1 MDTNAEANDRLV
13 ESLLAVNA
21 LQFTLPPQLG
31 IATSRKHVVM
41 FPQQASYTGASTVII
56 DSQTGST
63 YVDPFNS
70 YFVLKVNIVVTDGGG
85 EWTWGSGSVAN
96 IIDRIIVRS
105 RSGKELSRVES
116 FPLWAKYSQLYSKG
130 RDWCQTIG
138 RSQGYPNYN
147 IAPTAGTGD
156 LLNTRYGD
164 LYTSGQTYSFILPL
178 ALIPCFAPLNGKLL
192 PPQLMEGLRL
202 EITLANPSAVVASHR
217 NVAITAVSTTV
228 TPELHYDCFTI
239 ADQFAR
245 KIIDMSAR
253 SGLKLLYEEA
263 FHTLVVSSTSTIN
276 FDIKKACSKGLRL
289 MLIPRNSTVVGVV
302 NNDPVASSQYSFLTQ
317 QINIGSEYIPNQKLT
332 TGVDSKSFLE
342 SYYQTMFAHS
352 ALDGSTCISPLQ
364 YLGGPSGQAT
374 KTEYNSAMS
383 CFTLN
388 KSNVTGLNGFVI
400 NNSRALVVNL
410 TSDVNVVASLRLD
423 AFLVHLRSLDVMV
436 SNVSVAD

>member
-13 ESLLAVNA
+13 ESLLAVNQ

-41 FPQQASYTGASTVII
+41 FPQQASYTGASTIII

-70 YFVLKVNIVVTDGGG
+70 YFVFKVKLTGDQSMS
-85 EWTWGSGSVAN
+85 WGSGSVAN
-96 IIDRIIVRS
+96 LIDRIIVRS

-116 FPLWAKYSQLYSKG
+116 FPLWAKYSQLYSKN
-130 RDWCQTIG
+130 RDWVQTIG
-138 RSQGYPNYN
+138 RSQGYANYN
-147 IAPTAGTGD
+147 TAPTNAT
-156 LLNTRYGD
+156 YGSP
-164 LYTSGQTYSFILPL
+164 LASTVVYTFILPL
-178 ALIPCFAPLNGKLL
+178 SVIPCFAPLNGKLL

-202 EITLANPSAVVASHR
+202 EITLANPNDVVTHY
-217 NVAITAVSTTV
+217 TATALSGSVSTEI

-263 FHTLVVSSTSTIN
+263 FHTLVVANTTTIN

-289 MLIPRNSTVVGVV
+289 MLIPRDSTKVSGLD
-302 NNDPVASSQYSFLTQ
+302 NDTVASTFYPFLTQ

-332 TGVDSKSFLE
+332 TGTSQQSNFE
-342 SYYQTMFAHS
+342 AYYQTMFAYS
-352 ALDGSTCISPLQ
+352 SLGGNCAISPL
-364 YLGGPSGQAT
+364 
-374 KTEYNSAMS
+374 EYTGSSDRTIYNGAMT

-410 TSDVNVVASLRLD
+410 TRESVVGPPASPATLRVD

>member
-13 ESLLAVNA
+13 ESLLAVNQ

-41 FPQQASYTGASTVII
+41 FPQQASYTGSSTIII

-70 YFVLKVNIVVTDGGG
+70 YFVFKVAMTVTGGAG
-85 EWTWGSGSVAN
+85 VWSWGSGSVAN

-130 RDWCQTIG
+130 RDWLQTIG
-138 RSQGYPNYN
+138 RAQGYPDYG
-147 IAPTAGTGD
+147 ATVS
-156 LLNTRYGD
+156 NTTYGD
-164 LYTSGQTYSFILPL
+164 SNDSGQTYTFILPL
-178 ALIPCFAPLNGKLL
+178 HLIPCFAPLNGKLL

-202 EITLANPSAVVASHR
+202 EITLADPRTAVAPY
-217 NVAITAVSTTV
+217 NATAITNVTSVV

-263 FHTLVVSSTSTIN
+263 FHTLVVSATSTIN

-289 MLIPRNSTVVGVV
+289 LLIPRDSTIVGVV
-302 NNDPVASSQYSFLTQ
+302 NHDPVASDAYSFLTQ

-332 TGVDSKSFLE
+332 TGVDAKTFLE
-342 SYYQTMFAHS
+342 SYYQTMFAHN
-352 ALDGSTCISPLQ
+352 ALGGNTVVSPSQ
-364 YLGGPSGQAT
+364 YLGADDRSQ
-374 KTEYNSAMS
+374 YNSTLS

-410 TSDVNVVASLRLD
+410 TRNTGVVASIRLD

>member
-41 FPQQASYTGASTVII
+41 FPQQASYTGASTIII

-70 YFVLKVNIVVTDGGG
+70 YFVFKVNMTITGPAV
-85 EWTWGSGSVAN
+85 WSWGSGSVAN
-96 IIDRIIVRS
+96 LIDRIIVRS

-116 FPLWAKYSQLYSKG
+116 FPLWAKFSQLYSKN
-130 RDWCQTIG
+130 RDWVQTIG

-147 IAPTAGTGD
+147 LAPSNTA
-156 LLNTRYGD
+156 YGD
-164 LYTSGQTYSFILPL
+164 SNTSASDYTFVLPL
-178 ALIPCFAPLNGKLL
+178 HLIPCFAPLNGKLL

-202 EITLANPSAVVASHR
+202 EITLADPRNAVVS
-217 NVAITAVSTTV
+217 VDGTAPIGGVSSTI

-239 ADQFAR
+239 ADQFTR

-263 FHTLVVSSTSTIN
+263 FHTLVVAGTTTIN

-289 MLIPRNSTVVGVV
+289 MLIPRDSATVGSTGV
-302 NNDPVASSQYSFLTQ
+302 DPVASYPYCFFTQ
-317 QINIGSEYIPNQKLT
+317 QINIGSEYIPNQKLSTVT
-332 TGVDSKSFLE
+332 TDLKGNLE
-342 SYYQTMFAHS
+342 SYYQTMFAHN
-352 ALDGSTCISPLQ
+352 ALSGSCSISPL
-364 YLGGPSGQAT
+364 
-374 KTEYNSAMS
+374 EYTGTTGRTTYNGAMT

-410 TSDVNVVASLRLD
+410 TRTTTPTNLRVD

>member
-13 ESLLAVNA
+13 ESLLAVNQ
-21 LQFTLPPQLG
+21 LQYTLPPQLG
-31 IATSRKHVVM
+31 ICTSRKHVVM
-41 FPQQASYTGASTVII
+41 FPQQASYTGSSTIII

-70 YFVLKVNIVVTDGGG
+70 YFVFKVNLTVTGPTV
-85 EWTWGSGSVAN
+85 WSWGSGSVAN
-96 IIDRIIVRS
+96 LIDRIIVRS

-130 RDWCQTIG
+130 RNWNKTIS
-138 RSQGYPNYN
+138 RSQGYPDYTNSPSN
-147 IAPTAGTGD
+147 TAYGNSYASGD
-156 LLNTRYGD
+156 DHT
-164 LYTSGQTYSFILPL
+164 FILPL
-178 ALIPCFAPLNGKLL
+178 HLIPCFAPLNGKLL

-202 EITLANPSAVVASHR
+202 EITLADPRTVVAPYNATVLT
-217 NVAITAVSTTV
+217 NVTSVV
-228 TPELHYDCFTI
+228 TPELHYDCFTV

-263 FHTLVVSSTSTIN
+263 FHTLVVAGTTSIN

-289 MLIPRNSTVVGVV
+289 MLIPRDNANVGVIDK
-302 NNDPVASSQYSFLTQ
+302 DPVASNTYPFLTQ

-332 TGVDSKSFLE
+332 TGTDSKTFME
-342 SYYQTMFAHS
+342 AYYQTMFAHN
-352 ALDGSTCISPLQ
+352 ALDGSTTISPDQ
-364 YLGGPSGQAT
+364 YLGVADRTQ
-374 KTEYNSAMS
+374 YNSAMT

-410 TSDVNVVASLRLD
+410 TRTALPTNLRVD

>member
-13 ESLLAVNA
+13 ESLLAVNQ

-41 FPQQASYTGASTVII
+41 FPQQASYTGASTIII

-70 YFVLKVNIVVTDGGG
+70 YFVFKVKLGNVNPM
-85 EWTWGSGSVAN
+85 TWGSGSVAN
-96 IIDRIIVRS
+96 LIDRVIVRS

-116 FPLWAKYSQLYSKG
+116 FPLWAKFSQLYSKN
-130 RDWCQTIG
+130 RDWVQTIG

-147 IAPTAGTGD
+147 TAPGVATYGSP
-156 LLNTRYGD
+156 LLD
-164 LYTSGQTYSFILPL
+164 SVVYTFILPL
-178 ALIPCFAPLNGKLL
+178 SVIPCFAPLNGKLL

-202 EITLANPSAVVASHR
+202 EITLANTNDIVTNYNATPLTGSV
-217 NVAITAVSTTV
+217 TTEI

-263 FHTLVVSSTSTIN
+263 FHTLVVANTTTIN

-289 MLIPRNSTVVGVV
+289 MLIPRDNTQVSGLAYDT
-302 NNDPVASSQYSFLTQ
+302 VASNPYPFLTQ

-332 TGVDSKSFLE
+332 TGTLQQNNFE
-342 SYYQTMFAHS
+342 AYYQTMFAHN
-352 ALDGSTCISPLQ
+352 ALNGSCAISPL
-364 YLGGPSGQAT
+364 
-374 KTEYNSAMS
+374 EYTGNTARTVYNGAMT

-410 TSDVNVVASLRLD
+410 TRDVAPATLRID

>member
-41 FPQQASYTGASTVII
+41 FPQQASYTGSSTIII

-70 YFVLKVNIVVTDGGG
+70 YFVFKVALTTNAARP
-85 EWTWGSGSVAN
+85 WSWGSGSVAN
-96 IIDRIIVRS
+96 LIDRIIVRS

-130 RDWCQTIG
+130 RDWNQTIS
-138 RSQGYPNYN
+138 RAQGYPDYSA
-147 IAPTAGTGD
+147 APAD
-156 LLNTRYGD
+156 ASYGD
-164 LYTSGQTYSFILPL
+164 SYASGATYTFVLPL
-178 ALIPCFAPLNGKLL
+178 HLVPCFAPLNGKLL

-202 EITLANPSAVVASHR
+202 EITLANPAAAVAPY
-217 NVAITAVSTTV
+217 AAATALTTVTSVV

-263 FHTLVVSSTSTIN
+263 FHTLVVATTNTIN

-289 MLIPRNSTVVGVV
+289 MLIPRDSTVVGVV

-317 QINIGSEYIPNQKLT
+317 QINIGSEYIPNQKLS
-332 TGVDSKSFLE
+332 TGIDAKTFLE
-342 SYYQTMFAHS
+342 SYYQTMFAHN
-352 ALDGSTCISPLQ
+352 ALSGSTTISPEQ
-364 YLGGPSGQAT
+364 YLGVDDRTA
-374 KTEYNSAMS
+374 YNSAMS

-410 TSDVNVVASLRLD
+410 TSDTGTVASLRLD

>member
-13 ESLLAVNA
+13 ESLLAVNQ

-70 YFVLKVNIVVTDGGG
+70 YFVFKVALTTSGGTP
-85 EWTWGSGSVAN
+85 WSWGSGSVAN
-96 IIDRIIVRS
+96 LIDRIIVRS

-116 FPLWAKYSQLYSKG
+116 FPLWAKFSQVYSNG
-130 RDWCQTIG
+130 RDWNQTIS
-138 RSQGYPNYN
+138 RAQGFADYTV
-147 IAPTAGTGD
+147 IPT
-156 LLNTRYGD
+156 NTSYGD
-164 LYTSGQTYSFILPL
+164 SHSSAVTYTYILPL
-178 ALIPCFAPLNGKLL
+178 HLIPCFKPLNGKLL

-202 EITLANPSAVVASHR
+202 EITLANPIATVTSYNATPLSSVTSV
-217 NVAITAVSTTV
+217 V

-263 FHTLVVSSTSTIN
+263 FHTLVVASTNTIN
-276 FDIKKACSKGLRL
+276 FDVKKACSKGLRL
-289 MLIPRNSTVVGVV
+289 MLIPRDNAVVGIV
-302 NNDPVASSQYSFLTQ
+302 NKDPVASNPYPFLLQ
-317 QINIGSEYIPNQKLT
+317 QINIGENYFPNQKLT
-332 TGVDSKSFLE
+332 TGVEEENFME
-342 SYYQTMFAHS
+342 SYYQTMFAHN
-352 ALDGSTCISPLQ
+352 ALSGSTSISPLD
-364 YLGGPSGQAT
+364 YLGADDRT
-374 KTEYNSAMS
+374 RYNSAMS

-410 TSDVNVVASLRLD
+410 TRTTPPAALRVD

>member
-13 ESLLAVNA
+13 ESLLAVNQ

-70 YFVLKVNIVVTDGGG
+70 YFVFKVKMTVTGGG
-85 EWTWGSGSVAN
+85 GFYSWGSGSVAN
-96 IIDRIIVRS
+96 VIDRIIVRS

-116 FPLWAKYSQLYSKG
+116 FPLWAKYSQLYSKN
-130 RDWCQTIG
+130 RDWLQTIG
-138 RSQGYPNYN
+138 RSQGYSNYN
-147 IAPTAGTGD
+147 IAPTNTTFGD
-156 LLNTRYGD
+156 SFTSGE
-164 LYTSGQTYSFILPL
+164 LYTFILPL
-178 ALIPCFAPLNGKLL
+178 NLIPCFAPLNGKLL

-202 EITLANPSAVVASHR
+202 EITLLNPASAVSTYQGT
-217 NVAITAVSTTV
+217 AITAVTSEV

-263 FHTLVVSSTSTIN
+263 FHTLVVSGTSTIN

-289 MLIPRNSTVVGVV
+289 MLIPRDSATVV
-302 NNDPVASSQYSFLTQ
+302 NNDPVGSSQYSFLTQ

-342 SYYQTMFAHS
+342 SYYQTMFAHNS
-352 ALDGSTCISPLQ
+352 LGGSTCVSPTE
-364 YLGGPSGQAT
+364 YLGSDVRT
-374 KTEYNSAMS
+374 KYNGAMT

-410 TSDVNVVASLRLD
+410 TSDVAVVPSLLL
-423 AFLVHLRSLDVMV
+423 LVLIWSHHEMLS
-436 SNVSVAD
+436 SVQLL

>member
-13 ESLLAVNA
+13 ESLLAVNQ

-70 YFVLKVNIVVTDGGG
+70 YFVFKVALTTNANVA
-85 EWTWGSGSVAN
+85 WSWGSGSVAN
-96 IIDRIIVRS
+96 LIDRIIVRS

-116 FPLWAKYSQLYSKG
+116 FPLWAKFSQLYSNG
-130 RDWCQTIG
+130 RDWNQTIS
-138 RSQGYPNYN
+138 RAQGFADYTVIPAN
-147 IAPTAGTGD
+147 AS
-156 LLNTRYGD
+156 YGD
-164 LYTSGQTYSFILPL
+164 TYASAATHTFVLPL
-178 ALIPCFAPLNGKLL
+178 HLIPCFKPLNGKLL

-202 EITLANPSAVVASHR
+202 EITLANPAAAVAPFNSA
-217 NVAITAVSTTV
+217 NAITTVSSVV

-263 FHTLVVSSTSTIN
+263 FHTLVVSSTNTIN

-289 MLIPRNSTVVGVV
+289 MLIPRDSTVVGVV

-332 TGVDSKSFLE
+332 TGVDSKTFLE
-342 SYYQTMFAHS
+342 SYYQTMFAHN
-352 ALDGSTCISPLQ
+352 ALSGSTSISPAQ
-364 YLGGPSGQAT
+364 YLGTANRT
-374 KTEYNSAMS
+374 TYNSAMS

-410 TSDVNVVASLRLD
+410 TSDTGIVASLRLD

>member
-13 ESLLAVNA
+13 ESLLAVNQ

-41 FPQQASYTGASTVII
+41 FPQQASYAGASTIII

-70 YFVLKVNIVVTDGGG
+70 YFVFKVSMTVTGPTV
-85 EWTWGSGSVAN
+85 WSWGSGSVAN

-130 RDWCQTIG
+130 RDWLQTIG
-138 RSQGYPNYN
+138 RAQGYPDYG
-147 IAPTAGTGD
+147 ATPSQTA
-156 LLNTRYGD
+156 YGD
-164 LYTSGQTYSFILPL
+164 ANATATEYTFILPL
-178 ALIPCFAPLNGKLL
+178 SLIPCFAPLNGKLL

-202 EITLANPSAVVASHR
+202 EITLADPRNAVVTVDGASPIGG
-217 NVAITAVSTTV
+217 VTSSI

-263 FHTLVVSSTSTIN
+263 FHTLVVSNTTTIN

-289 MLIPRNSTVVGVV
+289 MLIPRDSSLVGGVGV
-302 NNDPVASSQYSFLTQ
+302 DPVASYPYNFFTQ
-317 QINIGSEYIPNQKLT
+317 QINIGSEYIPNQKLST
-332 TGVDSKSFLE
+332 PSTDIKGNLE
-342 SYYQTMFAHS
+342 SYYQTMFAHN
-352 ALDGSTCISPLQ
+352 ALLGNTCIAPVQ
-364 YLGGPSGQAT
+364 YTGVLNTNRITYS
-374 KTEYNSAMS
+374 SAMS

-410 TSDVNVVASLRLD
+410 TRTALPADLRVD

>member
-13 ESLLAVNA
+13 ESLLAVNQ

-70 YFVLKVNIVVTDGGG
+70 YFVFKVALTTNANVA
-85 EWTWGSGSVAN
+85 WSWGSGSVAN
-96 IIDRIIVRS
+96 LIDRIIVRS

-116 FPLWAKYSQLYSKG
+116 FPLWAKFSQLYSNG
-130 RDWCQTIG
+130 RDWNQTIS
-138 RSQGYPNYN
+138 RAQGFADYTVL
-147 IAPTAGTGD
+147 PTNST
-156 LLNTRYGD
+156 YGD
-164 LYTSGQTYSFILPL
+164 SYASVATHTFILPL
-178 ALIPCFAPLNGKLL
+178 HVIPCFKPLNGKLL

-202 EITLANPSAVVASHR
+202 EITLNNPLNTVTSYNATPISS
-217 NVAITAVSTTV
+217 VSSV
-228 TPELHYDCFTI
+228 ITPELHYDCFTI

-263 FHTLVVSSTSTIN
+263 FHTLVVSATSTIN

-289 MLIPRNSTVVGVV
+289 MLIPRDNDYV
-302 NNDPVASSQYSFLTQ
+302 NVANTDPVESARYSFLTQ

-332 TGVDSKSFLE
+332 TGVDSKTFME
-342 SYYQTMFAHS
+342 SYYQTMFAHN
-352 ALDGSTCISPLQ
+352 ALNGSTSISPAQ
-364 YLGGPSGQAT
+364 YLGTDDRSS
-374 KTEYNSAMS
+374 YNSAMS

-410 TSDVNVVASLRLD
+410 TSSVAIVPSLRLD

>member
-13 ESLLAVNA
+13 ESLLAINQ

-41 FPQQASYTGASTVII
+41 FPQQASYTGASTIII

-70 YFVLKVNIVVTDGGG
+70 YFVFKVALTTNVP
-85 EWTWGSGSVAN
+85 WSWGSGSVAN
-96 IIDRIIVRS
+96 LIDRIIVRS

-116 FPLWAKYSQLYSKG
+116 FPLWAKFSQLYSNG
-130 RDWCQTIG
+130 RDWVQTIG
-138 RSQGYPNYN
+138 RSQGYVAYGV
-147 IAPTAGTGD
+147 APT
-156 LLNTRYGD
+156 NSSYGD
-164 LYTSGQTYSFILPL
+164 SYTSADTHTFILPL
-178 ALIPCFAPLNGKLL
+178 HVIPCFKPLNGKLL

-202 EITLANPSAVVASHR
+202 EITLANPA
-217 NVAITAVSTTV
+217 TAVTSYNATPLTSVSSVV

-263 FHTLVVSSTSTIN
+263 FHTLVVSNTTTIN

-289 MLIPRNSTVVGVV
+289 LLIPRDSAVVGVV
-302 NNDPVASSQYSFLTQ
+302 NADPVASNPYPFLTQ

-332 TGVDSKSFLE
+332 TGTDSNNFIE
-342 SYYQTMFAHS
+342 AYYQTMFAHN
-352 ALDGSTCISPLQ
+352 ALSGSTSISPTD
-364 YLGGPSGQAT
+364 YLGTPDR
-374 KTEYNSAMS
+374 KTYNSAMT

-410 TSDVNVVASLRLD
+410 TRVALPAGLRVD

>member
-13 ESLLAVNA
+13 ESLLAVNQ

-41 FPQQASYTGASTVII
+41 FPQQASYTGASTIII

-70 YFVLKVNIVVTDGGG
+70 YFVIKVALTTNASTP
-85 EWTWGSGSVAN
+85 WSWGSGSVAN
-96 IIDRIIVRS
+96 LIDRIIVRS

-116 FPLWAKYSQLYSKG
+116 FPLWAKFSQLYSNG
-130 RDWCQTIG
+130 RDWNQTIS
-138 RSQGYPNYN
+138 RAQGFADYSVLPANV
-147 IAPTAGTGD
+147 T
-156 LLNTRYGD
+156 YGD
-164 LYTSGQTYSFILPL
+164 SYDSAQTHTFVLPL
-178 ALIPCFAPLNGKLL
+178 HLIPCFKPLNGKLL

-202 EITLANPSAVVASHR
+202 EITLNNPIATVTSYNNTDLTS
-217 NVAITAVSTTV
+217 VSSVV

-263 FHTLVVSSTSTIN
+263 FHTLLVTATTSIN

-289 MLIPRNSTVVGVV
+289 MLIPRNSADVGVV
-302 NNDPVASSQYSFLTQ
+302 NKDPVASSQYSFLTQ

-332 TGVDSKSFLE
+332 TGTDSKTFME
-342 SYYQTMFAHS
+342 SYYQTMFAHN
-352 ALDGSTCISPLQ
+352 ALSGSTSISPAQ
-364 YLGGPSGQAT
+364 YLGTDNRST
-374 KTEYNSAMS
+374 YNSAMS

-410 TSDVNVVASLRLD
+410 TRTNVPASLRLD

>member
-13 ESLLAVNA
+13 ESLLAVNQ

-41 FPQQASYTGASTVII
+41 FPQQASYTGASTIII

-70 YFVLKVNIVVTDGGG
+70 YFVFKVKLTGNVSMS
-85 EWTWGSGSVAN
+85 WGSGSVAN
-96 IIDRIIVRS
+96 LIDRIIVRS

-138 RSQGYPNYN
+138 RSQGYANYN
-147 IAPTAGTGD
+147 IAPTDAS
-156 LLNTRYGD
+156 YGSALVSD
-164 LYTSGQTYSFILPL
+164 TEYSFILPL
-178 ALIPCFAPLNGKLL
+178 SLIPCFAPLNGKLL

-202 EITLANPSAVVASHR
+202 EITLATPSIAVTNYGAVALSD
-217 NVAITAVSTTV
+217 VSSQV

-263 FHTLVVSSTSTIN
+263 FHTLVVANTTTIN

-289 MLIPRNSTVVGVV
+289 MLIPRDSAKTAGLG
-302 NNDPVASSQYSFLTQ
+302 NDSFASNQYSFLTQ

-332 TGVDSKSFLE
+332 TGTTSE
-342 SYYQTMFAHS
+342 SNYEAYYQTMFAHN
-352 ALDGSTCISPLQ
+352 ALSGSTCVSPLE
-364 YLGGPSGQAT
+364 YTGTELKTAT
-374 KTEYNSAMS
+374 ARATYNSAMT

-410 TSDVNVVASLRLD
+410 TRTNTPAELRVD

>member
-13 ESLLAVNA
+13 ESLLAVNQ

-41 FPQQASYTGASTVII
+41 FPQQASYTGASTIII

-70 YFVLKVNIVVTDGGG
+70 YFVFRVALTTNGGNP
-85 EWTWGSGSVAN
+85 WSWGSGSVAN
-96 IIDRIIVRS
+96 LIDRIIVRS

-116 FPLWAKYSQLYSKG
+116 FPLWAKFSQLYSNG
-130 RDWCQTIG
+130 RDWNRTIS
-138 RSQGYPNYN
+138 RSQGYADYG
-147 IAPTAGTGD
+147 IDPTNAT
-156 LLNTRYGD
+156 YGD
-164 LYTSGQTYSFILPL
+164 SNASGDTYSFVLPL
-178 ALIPCFAPLNGKLL
+178 HIIPCFKPLNGKLL

-202 EITLANPSAVVASHR
+202 EITLASPVAT
-217 NVAITAVSTTV
+217 ITSYNATALTTVTSVV

-263 FHTLVVSSTSTIN
+263 FHTLVVANTTTIN

-289 MLIPRNSTVVGVV
+289 MLIPRNNAVVGVA
-302 NNDPVASSQYSFLTQ
+302 NSDPSGSNTYPFLTQ

-332 TGVDSKSFLE
+332 TGIDSKTFME
-342 SYYQTMFAHS
+342 GYYQTMFAHN
-352 ALDGSTCISPLQ
+352 ALSGSTSISPDE
-364 YLGGPSGQAT
+364 YLGSANRST
-374 KTEYNSAMS
+374 YNSAMT

-410 TSDVNVVASLRLD
+410 TRTALPADLRVD

>member
-13 ESLLAVNA
+13 ESLLAVNQ

-70 YFVLKVNIVVTDGGG
+70 YFVFKVALTTNANVA
-85 EWTWGSGSVAN
+85 WSWGSGSVAN
-96 IIDRIIVRS
+96 LIDRIIVRS

-116 FPLWAKYSQLYSKG
+116 FPLWAKFSQLYSNG
-130 RDWCQTIG
+130 RDWNQTIS
-138 RSQGYPNYN
+138 RAQGFADYTVIPAN
-147 IAPTAGTGD
+147 AS
-156 LLNTRYGD
+156 YGD
-164 LYTSGQTYSFILPL
+164 TYASATTNTFVLPL
-178 ALIPCFAPLNGKLL
+178 HLIPCFKPLNGKLL

-202 EITLANPSAVVASHR
+202 EITLANPAATVAPYNSA
-217 NVAITAVSTTV
+217 NAITTVSSVV

-263 FHTLVVSSTSTIN
+263 FHTLVVSGTNTIN

-289 MLIPRNSTVVGVV
+289 MLIPRDSAVVGVV

-332 TGVDSKSFLE
+332 TGVDSKTFLE
-342 SYYQTMFAHS
+342 SYYQTMFAHN
-352 ALDGSTCISPLQ
+352 ALSGSTSISPAQ
-364 YLGGPSGQAT
+364 YLGTANRTS
-374 KTEYNSAMS
+374 YNSAMS

-410 TSDVNVVASLRLD
+410 TSDTAIVASLRLD

>member
-13 ESLLAVNA
+13 ESLLAVNQ

-41 FPQQASYTGASTVII
+41 FPQQASYTGASTIII

-70 YFVLKVNIVVTDGGG
+70 YFVFKVKLTGDQLMS
-85 EWTWGSGSVAN
+85 WGSGSVAN
-96 IIDRIIVRS
+96 LIDRIIVRS

-116 FPLWAKYSQLYSKG
+116 FPLWAKYSQLYSKN
-130 RDWCQTIG
+130 RDWVQTIG

-147 IAPTAGTGD
+147 IAPTNAT
-156 LLNTRYGD
+156 YGSS
-164 LYTSGQTYSFILPL
+164 LTSTTVYTFILPL
-178 ALIPCFAPLNGKLL
+178 SVIPCFAPLNGKLL

-202 EITLANPSAVVASHR
+202 EITLANPNDVVT
-217 NVAITAVSTTV
+217 NYTATPLTGSVSSEI

-263 FHTLVVSSTSTIN
+263 FHTLVVANTTTIN

-289 MLIPRNSTVVGVV
+289 MLIPRDSNRVSGLV
-302 NNDPVASSQYSFLTQ
+302 NDTVASNPYPFLTQ

-332 TGVDSKSFLE
+332 TGTSQDDNFE
-342 SYYQTMFAHS
+342 AYYQTMFAHN
-352 ALDGSTCISPLQ
+352 ALGGSCAISPL
-364 YLGGPSGQAT
+364 
-374 KTEYNSAMS
+374 EYTGNNNRTVYNGAMT

-410 TSDVNVVASLRLD
+410 TRATGAPTTLRVD

>member
-13 ESLLAVNA
+13 ESLLAVNQ

-41 FPQQASYTGASTVII
+41 FPQQATYTGASTIII

-70 YFVLKVNIVVTDGGG
+70 YFVFKVRLGLSGGNDLYS
-85 EWTWGSGSVAN
+85 WGSGSVAN
-96 IIDRIIVRS
+96 LIDRIIVRS

-116 FPLWAKYSQLYSKG
+116 FPLWAKFSQLYSNG
-130 RDWCQTIG
+130 RDWLQTIG
-138 RSQGYPNYN
+138 RSQGYADYSV
-147 IAPTAGTGD
+147 APSNGD
-156 LLNTRYGD
+156 YGNAYVPD
-164 LYTSGQTYSFILPL
+164 EDYTFILPL
-178 ALIPCFAPLNGKLL
+178 HLIPCFKPLNGKLL

-202 EITLANPSAVVASHR
+202 EITLASPIATVTN
-217 NVAITAVSTTV
+217 NEGTAITNVSSNV

-263 FHTLVVSSTSTIN
+263 FHTLVVSNTTTIN

-289 MLIPRNSTVVGVV
+289 MLIPRNSADVGVV
-302 NNDPVASSQYSFLTQ
+302 NKDPVASYPYPFLTQ

-332 TGVDSKSFLE
+332 TGTDSKTFIE

-352 ALDGSTCISPLQ
+352 ALSGSTSISPDD
-364 YLGGPSGQAT
+364 YLGSANRT
-374 KTEYNSAMS
+374 TYNSAMT

-410 TSDVNVVASLRLD
+410 TRTALPTDLRVD

>member
-13 ESLLAVNA
+13 ESLLAVNQ

-41 FPQQASYTGASTVII
+41 FPQQASYTGASTIII

-70 YFVLKVNIVVTDGGG
+70 YFVIKVALTTDASTP
-85 EWTWGSGSVAN
+85 WSWGSGSVAN
-96 IIDRIIVRS
+96 LIDRIIVRS

-116 FPLWAKYSQLYSKG
+116 FPLWSKFSQLYSNG
-130 RDWCQTIG
+130 RDWNQTIS
-138 RSQGYPNYN
+138 RAQGFADYT
-147 IAPTAGTGD
+147 IAPA
-156 LLNTRYGD
+156 NASYGD
-164 LYTSGQTYSFILPL
+164 TYASAETHTFVLPL
-178 ALIPCFAPLNGKLL
+178 HLIPCFKPLNGKLL

-202 EITLANPSAVVASHR
+202 EITLNNPIATVTSFNATPLTS
-217 NVAITAVSTTV
+217 VSSVV

-263 FHTLVVSSTSTIN
+263 FHTLVVTATTSIN

-289 MLIPRNSTVVGVV
+289 MLIPRNSTEVGVV
-302 NNDPVASSQYSFLTQ
+302 NIDPVASCAYPFLTQ

-332 TGVDSKSFLE
+332 TGTDSKTFME

-352 ALDGSTCISPLQ
+352 ALNGSTSISPAQ
-364 YLGGPSGQAT
+364 YLGTTNRTS
-374 KTEYNSAMS
+374 YNSAMS

-410 TSDVNVVASLRLD
+410 TRTNVPASLRLD

>member
-13 ESLLAVNA
+13 ESLLAVNQ
-21 LQFTLPPQLG
+21 LLYSLPPQLG

-41 FPQQASYTGASTVII
+41 FPQQASYTGASTIII

-70 YFVLKVNIVVTDGGG
+70 YFVFKVALTTNGGVP
-85 EWTWGSGSVAN
+85 WSWGSGSVAN
-96 IIDRIIVRS
+96 LIDRIIVRS
-105 RSGKELSRVES
+105 RSGKELSRVDS
-116 FPLWAKYSQLYSKG
+116 FPLWAKYSQLYSKSL
-130 RDWCQTIG
+130 DWNQTIG
-138 RSQGYPNYN
+138 RSQGYPDY
-147 IAPTAGTGD
+147 D
-156 LLNTRYGD
+156 LEAKDDQYGD
-164 LYTSGQTYSFILPL
+164 SYVSGATYTFILPL
-178 ALIPCFAPLNGKLL
+178 HLIPCFAPLNGKLL

-202 EITLANPSAVVASHR
+202 EITLANPAATVAPFNSA
-217 NVAITAVSTTV
+217 NAITTVSSVV

-263 FHTLVVSSTSTIN
+263 FHTLVVANTTTIN

-289 MLIPRNSTVVGVV
+289 MLIPRNSAVVGVV
-302 NNDPVASSQYSFLTQ
+302 NNDPVASNPYPFLTQ

-332 TGVDSKSFLE
+332 TGIDSKSFLE
-342 SYYQTMFAHS
+342 AYYQTMFAHN
-352 ALDGSTCISPLQ
+352 ALDGSTSIAPID
-364 YLGGPSGQAT
+364 YLGSDNRT
-374 KTEYNSAMS
+374 TYNSAMT

-410 TSDVNVVASLRLD
+410 TRTALPAALRVD